1 MLSASDSNIENET
14 TRSFEI
20 RALMY
25 IRGSEMAL
33 FNLEKAKK
41 ISRLF
46 KKANIMTRS
55 RWFDGLNFSNI
66 YGNRR
71 VVEIK

>member
-46 KKANIMTRS
+46 KKANTMTRS